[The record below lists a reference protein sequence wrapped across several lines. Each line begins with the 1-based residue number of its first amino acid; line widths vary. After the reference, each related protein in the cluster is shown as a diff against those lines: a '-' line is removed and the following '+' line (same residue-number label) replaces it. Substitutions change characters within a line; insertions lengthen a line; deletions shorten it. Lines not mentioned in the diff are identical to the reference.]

1 MSKSFDIN
9 KAKQNI
15 DAKKPEIQESEKKLE
30 GLSKSKKALFDA
42 RMVIEGLDIDESV
55 KATIVES
62 LNSSYEEVK
71 SEGQSESKKLNDILK
86 DDDDTRREIMD
97 ARDDTQKAIDN
108 LEGKGSILE
117 TFGISNA
124 FEKSKIQAEQ
134 SLQELGELQEQVT
147 ADINKIMDVG
157 HKLDSL

>member
-97 ARDDTQKAIDN
+97 ARDNTQKAIDN

-134 SLQELGELQEQVT
+134 SLQELNELQEQVT
-147 ADINKIMDVG
+147 ADINRIMNVG
-157 HKLDSL
+157 HKLDAL